1 MLVIKTLPF
10 FKYGVLLSTSFN
22 FFNEANYLRVE
33 ISGDYNFEKIRVIYG
48 QIIAKCEELKYSK
61 MLIDLRKMNGI
72 VSFLDRF
79 NLANMIQNYL
89 QHFVKI
95 YILIDENPRYKERIF
110 ETVANNRGIYI
121 KILHNE
127 DEALKLLQE
136 TDNYSAIS

>member
-1 MLVIKTLPF
+1 M
-10 FKYGVLLSTSFN
+10 
-22 FFNEANYLRVE
+22 
-33 ISGDYNFEKIRVIYG
+33 
-48 QIIAKCEELKYSK
+48 AKCEESKYSK
-61 MLIDLRKMNGI
+61 MLIDLRKMKGI

-79 NLANMIQNYL
+79 NLANMIQTYL

-110 ETVANNRGIYI
+110 ETVANNRGIFI

-127 DEALKLLQE
+127 EEALKALQE